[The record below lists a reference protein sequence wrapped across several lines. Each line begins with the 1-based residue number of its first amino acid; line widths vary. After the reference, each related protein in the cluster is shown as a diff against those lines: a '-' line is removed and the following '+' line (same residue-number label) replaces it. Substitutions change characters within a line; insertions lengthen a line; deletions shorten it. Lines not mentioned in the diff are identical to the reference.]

1 MNQGIEQFKRSGVLE
16 INELL
21 DKDKC
26 ASIYKKILN
35 DRNWGEQLFRSES
48 EVISSPQL
56 TKTNP
61 GKGVFNLAEKFDL
74 SFIENNQTI
83 RNYLNLILGKNYYI
97 KLKKI
102 TIAACDD
109 WIPKWLKDKVSK
121 TPHLNLGPYIKE
133 QYRNVS
139 YFRGID
145 FHQDLTDL
153 PDTNVDFITMYVY
166 LNDIDATMSPL
177 TAIESSHIYGCT
189 RVPHYLKEDKDDNYI
204 YYGIDENNCKRL
216 KKKHLLGKMG
226 SVYIWTGCTLHGAT
240 PSKINNDFRIALR
253 YTIKKQNSEKSII
266 DKMTGQFFTGK
277 EGELRD
283 DIDQETKEYL
293 NLKTKKILK

>member
-1 MNQGIEQFKRSGVLE
+1 MNQEIEQFKRSGVLE

-56 TKTNP
+56 TKNNP
-61 GKGVFNLAEKFDL
+61 GKGVHNLAEKFDL

-102 TIAACDD
+102 TIAACDE

-121 TPHLNLGPYIKE
+121 ALQPNLGSYIKE
-133 QYRNVS
+133 QYRNVT
-139 YFRGID
+139 YFRGIE
-145 FHQDLTDL
+145 FHQDLLDFS
-153 PDTNVDFITMYVY
+153 DTNADFITMYVY
-166 LNDIDATMSPL
+166 LNDIDTTMSPI
-177 TAIESSHIYGCT
+177 TTIENSHIYGST
-189 RVPHYLKEDKDDNYI
+189 RFPHYLKEDKKDDNYI
-204 YYGIDENNCKRL
+204 YYGIDENNCKRF
-216 KKKHLLGKMG
+216 KKKRLVGKMG
-226 SVYIWTGCTLHGAT
+226 SVYIWTGCTLHGAV
-240 PSKINNDFRIALR
+240 PSKLSNDFRVSLR

-266 DKMTGQFFTGK
+266 DNMTGQFFTGK
-277 EGELRD
+277 KGELRD
-283 DIDQETKEYL
+283 DIDQEKI
-293 NLKTKKILK
+293 KKILI